1 MEENIIKSHLKK
13 HFMTFFQSEMCKQ
26 LSCTKSK
33 YPAQVLAEIRCL
45 GKVYKKTLS
54 SICLIIQGIRLEQ
67 SWLILFYPQQFPQS
81 SYHVCHNPRDQP
93 DTRIVIESYSL
104 CGGDREG
111 RVCVRRGNVL
121 AFFNGLIKIYS
132 VTLGI

>member
-1 MEENIIKSHLKK
+1 
-13 HFMTFFQSEMCKQ
+13 MTFFQSEMCKQ

-93 DTRIVIESYSL
+93 DTRIVIESYGL
-104 CGGDREG
+104 CGGGQRGKSVCEEG
-111 RVCVRRGNVL
+111 KRVGV
-121 AFFNGLIKIYS
+121 F
-132 VTLGI
+132 